1 MIRIILGI
9 LRSLDMR
16 CPNCHQ
22 GQLMKNWFEV
32 NPACPVCS
40 YEFQKESG
48 DFWGGMV
55 FSYTYAAVAG
65 LAAAGV
71 LIALDALTWSQRV
84 YVAVAFGVASILL
97 LHPIT
102 RANWVALMFQT
113 RGQYEE
119 YRPKPRA

>member
-1 MIRIILGI
+1 
-9 LRSLDMR
+9 
-16 CPNCHQ
+16 
-22 GQLMKNWFEV
+22 MKNWFEV
-32 NPACPVCS
+32 NPACPVCG

-102 RANWVALMFQT
+102 RANWVALMYQT